1 MADAFQHAHFPHTM
15 LLSGKAGYG
24 LFSLG
29 WAIAQYIL
37 CSDRSDDACGVC
49 ANCKKVRAI
58 QHPDL
63 HVFFPT
69 AKADMDTKQMMGDF
83 RAMATENQ
91 RFNFTDW
98 LEYMGGADKSLNI
111 NKRTIDEINHA
122 FSFKAFEGG
131 ARVYLIWGAEFLG
144 KEGNKLLK
152 VIEEPPEDA
161 YIILMTENRRA
172 ILTTILSRCQTLL
185 LKPLQ
190 VNDMLKAL
198 NLEDTPDN
206 IKWVSTMNGDARAA
220 QHANDHGQ
228 QDYVQQWISILRIAF
243 KGNPTEVTDAAA
255 DLGGHGKEFSRQFI
269 KAGMGLISQ
278 MLKLKMGIPLD
289 TDIAVEKLAK
299 VLTLDDIESIQSRL
313 QDDYFHVN
321 RNANLKLLFTSLIM
335 FLTATFRK

>member
-1 MADAFQHAHFPHTM
+1 M

-24 LFSLG
+24 LFALG
-29 WAIAQYIL
+29 WSIAQYIL
-37 CSDRSDDACGVC
+37 CTDRTDDACGTC
-49 ANCKKVRAI
+49 PNCRKVRAL

-83 RAMATENQ
+83 RTMALEND
-91 RFNFTDW
+91 RFDFTDW

-190 VNDMLKAL
+190 VDDMLKVLQLDAT
-198 NLEDTPDN
+198 DDN
-206 IKWVSTMNGDARAA
+206 IKWLANMNGDAHAA
-220 QHANDHGQ
+220 RQAQNHGQ
-228 QDYVQQWISILRIAF
+228 QDMTQQWIRLLRIAF
-243 KGNPTEVTDAAA
+243 KGNPTEVTEAAA
-255 DLGGHGKEFSRQFI
+255 DLGGQGKEHSRQFLQS
-269 KAGMGLISQ
+269 GMSLLSK
-278 MLKLKMGIPLD
+278 MLRLKMGIPMD
-289 TDIAVEKLAK
+289 VDISVDKLAK
-299 VLTLDDIESIQSRL
+299 VLSLEDIENIQARM
-313 QDDYFHVN
+313 QADHFHVN
-321 RNANLKLLFTSLIM
+321 RNANLKLLFTSLLL
-335 FLTATFRK
+335 FLSSTFRK